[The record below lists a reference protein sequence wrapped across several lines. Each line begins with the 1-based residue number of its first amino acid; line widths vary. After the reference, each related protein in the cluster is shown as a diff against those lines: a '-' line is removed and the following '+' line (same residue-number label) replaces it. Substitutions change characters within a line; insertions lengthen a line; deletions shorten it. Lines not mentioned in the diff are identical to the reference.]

1 MSNNRWVADLKTV
14 LQVAKARLDVREK
27 KKSEQVAKER
37 YTIAD
42 YVRNNK
48 VPRGRIGKKNFLP
61 KKIFYLIILAVEHLV
76 REDYK
81 IEAMDRVEAYAD
93 TLLMRMQLIKDRPYV
108 EFIYILILYM
118 I

>member
-1 MSNNRWVADLKTV
+1 MPSNKWLADLKTV

-27 KKSEQVAKER
+27 KKTEQVAKER

-48 VPRGRIGKKNFLP
+48 TPRARIGKRQSRRQRKTTPL
-61 KKIFYLIILAVEHLV
+61 LWAILAVEHLV

-81 IEAMDRVEAYAD
+81 IEAMDRVEAYLD
-93 TLLMRMQLIKDRPYV
+93 TLLMRLQLIKDRP
-108 EFIYILILYM
+108 
-118 I
+118 